1 MANESITITS
11 ELGSKIKNQN
21 PNNSLR
27 GNAITIFD
35 RYFDILKVGRR
46 EVRKTFTD
54 AELNLLCDI
63 CNGTMFEPFGMILEN
78 NGILMQYEDTTQ
90 IYGNH
95 YQEKWQV
102 ADLTGKL
109 TELSKVAQIALI
121 DVIESFWSSD
131 GKEIADIFKK

>member
-1 MANESITITS
+1 MANESITITN